1 MMLRDSDAVFANAGP
16 QRAVIDIGSNTVR
29 LVVYGGARRAPTVL
43 LNEKVTAR
51 LGRDLAETGRIPKAA
66 SDLAI
71 AGISRFTRILDDLHI
86 RDVDCIA
93 TAAPREASNGA
104 AFLRQVADAGVTPRL
119 LSGEE
124 EARAA
129 AMGVIGAFPGAKG
142 AIADLGGGSLELTA
156 VAHGETSREAS
167 LPLGTL
173 RLPALRAGGAEKFK
187 QRIAKHLK
195 ATGWDKPIEGTLY
208 LVGGTWRALACY
220 AMHEQGSPITD
231 PHGFTLTGAEAL
243 TLAKRL
249 RRSKR
254 SILAAVPR
262 VSPMRA
268 AKLPD
273 AGALLQ
279 VLLSKLEPDQVVV
292 SAWGLREGVLFERL
306 DAAARSQDP
315 LLAGVAS
322 FAAPRGGPPTLA
334 TRIAAWTVDAVPSQG
349 RGSERLRLAATML
362 ALASMQIEPNL
373 RLKQAI
379 NWALYKRW
387 LCVAPV
393 ERAMIAAALAANCG
407 EIELPKILQR
417 LADDA
422 QLEEATCW
430 GLAIRLCRRLGAGSR
445 RSLRNSALKVEGNR
459 LVLYLGE
466 EHAVLRAEHVEE
478 DLAALAE
485 RLGLVPAIEIVPRE
499 SLFEA
504 QTFNAAALTGEATL
518 GPTVP

>member
-1 MMLRDSDAVFANAGP
+1 MIGDSDAVFANAGP

-29 LVVYGGARRAPTVL
+29 MVVYGGARRAPTVL
-43 LNEKVTAR
+43 LNEKITAR
-51 LGRDLAETGRIPKAA
+51 LGRDLTEKGRIPKPAI
-66 SDLAI
+66 DLAL
-71 AGISRFTRILDDLHI
+71 AGIRRFVRILDDLHI
-86 RDVDCIA
+86 RDIDCVA

-104 AFLRQVADAGVTPRL
+104 AFLRQVEEAGLKPRL
-119 LSGEE
+119 LSGDE

-129 AMGVIGAFPGAKG
+129 AMGVIGAFPGARG

-156 VAHGETSREAS
+156 IANGETARETS
-167 LPLGTL
+167 LPFGTL
-173 RLPALRAGGAEKFK
+173 RLPALRADGAGRFK
-187 QRIAKHLK
+187 ERISKQLK
-195 ATGWDKPIEGTLY
+195 ATGWDKPIGGTLY

-220 AMHEQGSPITD
+220 AMHEQGSPLTD
-231 PHGFTLTGAEAL
+231 PHGFTLTSAEAL

-254 SILAAVPR
+254 SILAVVPR

-268 AKLPD
+268 TKLPD

-292 SAWGLREGVLFERL
+292 SAWGLREGVLYERL

-315 LLAGVAS
+315 LLAGVAA

-334 TRIAAWTVDAVPSQG
+334 TRIAAWTVDAVPSYG

-373 RLKQAI
+373 RLRQAI

-387 LCVAPV
+387 LCLDPQ

-407 EIELPKILQR
+407 ETELPRILQH
-417 LADDA
+417 LADAD
-422 QLEEATCW
+422 QLEEAMCW

-459 LVLYLGE
+459 LTLYLGD

-478 DLAALAE
+478 DLSALAE
-485 RLGLVPAIEIVPRE
+485 RLGLLPAIEVVPTD

-504 QTFNAAALTGEATL
+504 QSFDITSVTGEAQT
-518 GPTVP
+518 PA

>member
-1 MMLRDSDAVFANAGP
+1 MIGDSEAVFANAGP

-29 LVVYGGARRAPTVL
+29 MVVYGGARRAPTVL
-43 LNEKVTAR
+43 LNERVIAR
-51 LGRDLAETGRIPKAA
+51 LGRDLTGSGRIPKAA
-66 SDLAI
+66 IDLAL
-71 AGISRFTRILDDLHI
+71 AGVRRFTRILDDLHI

-93 TAAPREASNGA
+93 TAAPREAKNGA
-104 AFLRQVADAGVTPRL
+104 AFLKLVEETGLKPRL
-119 LSGEE
+119 LSGDE

-129 AMGVIGAFPGAKG
+129 AMGVIGAFPGARG
-142 AIADLGGGSLELTA
+142 AVADLGGGSLELTA
-156 VAHGETSREAS
+156 IANGETGRETS

-173 RLPALRAGGAEKFK
+173 RLPALRADGADKFK
-187 QRIAKHLK
+187 HRIAKYLK
-195 ATGWDKPIEGTLY
+195 TNDWDKPIGGTLY

-220 AMHEQGSPITD
+220 AMHDQSSPLTD
-231 PHGFTLTGAEAL
+231 PHGFTLSPAEAL

-279 VLLSKLEPDQVVV
+279 VLLSKLEPHSVVV
-292 SAWGLREGVLFERL
+292 SAWGLREGVLYDRL

-315 LLAGVAS
+315 LLAGIAS

-334 TRIAAWTVDAVPSQG
+334 TRIAAWTVDAVPSEG

-373 RLKQAI
+373 RLRQAI

-387 LCVAPV
+387 LCLDPQ

-407 EIELPKILQR
+407 EIELPKLLQK
-417 LADDA
+417 LAEPD
-422 QLEEATCW
+422 QLEEAMCW

-459 LVLYLGE
+459 LTLYLGE

-478 DLAALAE
+478 DLATLAD
-485 RLGLVPAIEIVPRE
+485 RLGLVPAIEVVPIE

-504 QTFNAAALTGEATL
+504 QSFDITSVTGEAT
-518 GPTVP
+518 PTAQ

>member
-1 MMLRDSDAVFANAGP
+1 MVSDSEAVFANAGP

-29 LVVYGGARRAPTVL
+29 LVIYGGARRAPTVL

-51 LGRDLAETGRIPKAA
+51 LGRDLTSTGRIPKPAI
-66 SDLAI
+66 DLAL
-71 AGISRFTRILDDLHI
+71 AGIRRFVRILDDLHI
-86 RDVDCIA
+86 SDVDCFA
-93 TAAPREASNGA
+93 TAAAREAKNGA
-104 AFLRQVADAGVTPRL
+104 AFLKQVEQAGVTPRL
-119 LSGEE
+119 LTGEE

-129 AMGVIGAFPGAKG
+129 AMGVIGAFPGATG

-156 VAHGETSREAS
+156 IANGATSREAS

-173 RLPALRAGGAEKFK
+173 RLPALRADGAAKFK
-187 QRIAKHLK
+187 QRISKQLEANN
-195 ATGWDKPIEGTLY
+195 WDKPVGGTLY

-220 AMHEQGSPITD
+220 AMSELDSPLTD
-231 PHGFTLTGAEAL
+231 PHGLTFTGAEAL

-249 RRSKR
+249 RRSEK
-254 SILAAVPR
+254 SILAATPR
-262 VSPMRA
+262 VSAMRA

-279 VLLSKLEPDQVVV
+279 VLLSKLEPERVVV
-292 SAWGLREGVLFERL
+292 SAWGLREGVMFERL
-306 DAAARSQDP
+306 DAAARGQDP

-334 TRIAAWTVDAVPSQG
+334 TRIAAWTVDAVPSYG

-373 RLKQAI
+373 RVRQTI

-387 LCVAPV
+387 LCLTPP

-407 EIELPKILQR
+407 ELDLPKLLQR
-417 LADDA
+417 LAGPEE
-422 QLEEATCW
+422 LEEAICW

-478 DLAALAE
+478 DLSALAE
-485 RLGLVPAIEIVPRE
+485 RLSLVPAIEIVPIE
-499 SLFEA
+499 SLHEA
-504 QTFNAAALTGEATL
+504 QSFEVAATTEA
-518 GPTVP
+518 GV

>member
-1 MMLRDSDAVFANAGP
+1 MRESEAVFDNAGP

-51 LGRDLAETGRIPKAA
+51 LGRDLAVSGRIPKPAI
-66 SDLAI
+66 DLAV
-71 AGISRFTRILDDLHI
+71 AGLARFTRVLEDLHI

-104 AFLRQVADAGVTPRL
+104 AFLRQVAATGVTPRL

-129 AMGVIGAFPGAKG
+129 AMGVIGAFPGAEG
-142 AIADLGGGSLELTA
+142 AVADLGGGSLELTA
-156 VAHGETSREAS
+156 VANGECSRETS

-173 RLPALRAGGAEKFK
+173 RLPALRADGADKFK
-187 QRIAKHLK
+187 QRISKHLK
-195 ATGWDKPIEGTLY
+195 AGGWDKPIGGTLY
-208 LVGGTWRALACY
+208 LVGGTWRALACF
-220 AMHEQGSPITD
+220 AMHEQASPLTD
-231 PHGFTLTGAEAL
+231 PHGFAFSAAEAL
-243 TLAKRL
+243 AIAKRL

-254 SILAAVPR
+254 SLLAAVPR

-279 VLLSKLEPDQVVV
+279 VLLSKLQPEQVVV

-373 RLKQAI
+373 RLKQAL

-387 LCVAPV
+387 LCVAPT
-393 ERAMIAAALAANCG
+393 ERAMIAAALTANCG
-407 EIELPKILQR
+407 ETELPKILSR
-417 LADDA
+417 LADGER
-422 QLEEATCW
+422 LEEAVSW

-445 RSLRNSALKVEGNR
+445 RSLRNSALKVQGNR

-485 RLGLVPAIEIVPRE
+485 RLGLVPAIEVVPKE

-504 QTFNAAALTGEATL
+504 QTFDLAAPSGEAIL
-518 GPTVP
+518 GPTAP